1 MSEKRPDQQQSTE
14 IDALRAEIAELR
26 RLNED
31 LHRLA
36 ADPVLDSRLAAII
49 ESSDDAII
57 SKTLEGIIEKAQF
70 DLSFEINTEKEEDGN
85 STLAVQFSGGDEEL
99 LKDKKGQMLDAF
111 QLFLKRVI
119 QHNFPED
126 KTNIT
131 VDCDGYRDESA
142 NALIE
147 RAENLKQ
154 ICIEQGKSVYYRAL
168 PPKDRKVVHQYLA
181 KDTRIK
187 SRSLGD
193 GLYKKI
199 KIYPAKGSAQAA
211 GGNEELSND

>member
-1 MSEKRPDQQQSTE
+1 MGFFSKLFGGKSKSANSEVESLVQS
-14 IDALRAEIAELR
+14 
-26 RLNED
+26 
-31 LHRLA
+31 
-36 ADPVLDSRLAAII
+36 
-49 ESSDDAII
+49 
-57 SKTLEGIIEKAQF
+57 TLEGIIEKAQF
-70 DLSFEINTEKEEDGN
+70 DLSFEIISEKEDDGGAI
-85 STLAVQFSGGDEEL
+85 LAVQFSGGDEEL

-111 QLFLKRVI
+111 QLFLKRVV

-131 VDCDGYRDESA
+131 VDCGGYRDESA

-147 RAENLKQ
+147 RAENLKA

-181 KDTRIK
+181 KDPRIK

-199 KIYPAKGSAQAA
+199 KIYPAKGGNSAT
-211 GGNEELSND
+211 SNGAEDSHQD

>member
-1 MSEKRPDQQQSTE
+1 MGFFSKLFGGKGKGANSEVE
-14 IDALRAEIAELR
+14 AL
-26 RLNED
+26 
-31 LHRLA
+31 
-36 ADPVLDSRLAAII
+36 VQ
-49 ESSDDAII
+49 
-57 SKTLEGIIEKAQF
+57 KTLDGIIEKAQF
-70 DLSFEINTEKEEDGN
+70 DLSFEIVTEKDDDG
-85 STLAVQFSGGDEEL
+85 SATLAVQFTGGDEEM

-111 QLFLKRVI
+111 QLFLKRTV

-131 VDCDGYRDESA
+131 VDCGGYRDETE

-168 PPKDRKVVHQYLA
+168 APKDRKVVHQYLA
-181 KDTRIK
+181 KDPRIK

-199 KIYPAKGSAQAA
+199 KIYPAKGGNNANVGGAEEAA
-211 GGNEELSND
+211 AHQD